1 MSRTEEY
8 VAVARMR
15 LDAAR
20 RELRSRMAALDAPA
34 IWSRFTGRIAAVLAG
49 GGARGAYEAG
59 ALLAMQDAAVPT
71 ELITATSIGAI
82 NGASFA
88 ANAEGVVGNAEPL
101 VNAWLELTP
110 PTVGVEWTRY
120 TWMIGGALATAFG
133 IANLTYYLI
142 DSSGYGIHIHLH
154 HPALAWLSLTLAGLS
169 VLLLY
174 NQLPYAYFVVRRL
187 LRGSRWRPSP
197 RRFAISLAG
206 NLLVLGFFVAMTEAL
221 HAHTAFIEFV
231 QAQPLLLAL
240 VLAVLFVLQRVRA
253 RAHHHVG
260 HVWGRLLRLPF
271 RTGIFTNFERIRFL
285 RRYIPVEKLRGSAIR
300 MVLTATDLETG
311 APRYFTN
318 ADPASFHGEGGVDE
332 RFVTRELVRLD
343 DLMPAIIASS
353 ALPIVYEPLTLDGH
367 LHGDGAIVGSQ
378 PIRPAV
384 RLGADV
390 LLLISMETPGA
401 TQEPLR
407 TFVDVGL
414 RALDILMQRNVQDD
428 VTLLRSANTQIEQ
441 AAATLGI
448 RPEDVVIEFEGR
460 RFRYVK
466 AFAIRPAEPLKST
479 ILEFGGRATEDALL
493 RGYADAAA
501 RIEELARY
509 AQSGGFKRERR
520 ILLLQVSRPGT

>member
-1 MSRTEEY
+1 
-8 VAVARMR
+8 
-15 LDAAR
+15 
-20 RELRSRMAALDAPA
+20 
-34 IWSRFTGRIAAVLAG
+34 
-49 GGARGAYEAG
+49 
-59 ALLAMQDAAVPT
+59 LLAVQDAAVPT

-88 ANAEGVVGNAEPL
+88 AHAEGFVGNAEPL
-101 VNAWLELTP
+101 VSAWLELTP

-120 TWMIGGALATAFG
+120 SWMIGGALATAFG
-133 IANLTYYLI
+133 VVNLTYYLI
-142 DSSGYGIHIHLH
+142 DSSGYHIHLH
-154 HPALAWLSLTLAGLS
+154 HPAIAWLSLVFAGLS

-174 NQLPYAYFVVRRL
+174 DQLPYAYYCAKRL
-187 LRGSRWRPSP
+187 LRGSSWRPSL
-197 RRFAISLAG
+197 RRFMISLAG
-206 NLLVLGFFVAMTEAL
+206 NLLVLAFLVAIVESL
-221 HAHTAFIEFV
+221 HAHTEFD
-231 QAQPLLLAL
+231 QMLYAQPLVLIL
-240 VLAVLFVLQRVRA
+240 VLVILFVLQRLRTHA
-253 RAHHHVG
+253 NPQVG
-260 HVWGRLLRLPF
+260 RFIGRLLRLPF

-285 RRYIPVEKLRGSAIR
+285 RRYIPVERLRTSAIR

-318 ADPASFHGEGGVDE
+318 SDPASFHGEGGVDE
-332 RFVTRELVRLD
+332 KFVTRELVRLD

-367 LHGDGAIVGSQ
+367 MHGDGAIVGSQ

-390 LLLISMETPGA
+390 LLLISMETPGG
-401 TQEPLR
+401 TQEPIR

-428 VTLLRSANTQIEQ
+428 VTLLRSANTQIER

-466 AFAIRPAEPLKST
+466 PFSIRPAEPLTST
-479 ILEFGGRATEDALL
+479 ILEFGGRSTEDALL

-501 RIEELARY
+501 RLEELARY
-509 AQSGGFKRERR
+509 AQAGGFKRERR
-520 ILLLQVSRPGT
+520 VLLLEVARPGA

>member
-1 MSRTEEY
+1 MSVTQEH
-8 VAVARMR
+8 VADARR
-15 LDAAR
+15 QLEAAR
-20 RELRSRMAALDAPA
+20 RELRSRMAALGAPA
-34 IWSRFTGRIAAVLAG
+34 LWSRFTGRIAAVLAG

-59 ALLAMQDAAVPT
+59 ALLAVQDAALPI

-88 ANAEGVVGNAEPL
+88 AHADGLVGNAEQL
-101 VNAWLELTP
+101 VDAWLELTP

-133 IANLTYYLI
+133 LANLTYYLI
-142 DSSGYGIHIHLH
+142 DSSGYHIHLH
-154 HPALAWLSLTLAGLS
+154 HPALAWLSLCLAGLS

-174 NQLPYAYFVVRRL
+174 NQLPYVYFVVRRL
-187 LRGSRWRPSP
+187 THRSTWRPSP
-197 RRFAISLAG
+197 KRFAISLGG
-206 NLLVLGFFVAMTEAL
+206 NLLVLGFVVAMVESL
-221 HAHTAFIEFV
+221 HAHTEFTDLV
-231 QAQPLLLAL
+231 HAEPLLFAL
-240 VLAVLFVLQRVRA
+240 VLAVLFLLQRLRA

-260 HVWGRLLRLPF
+260 FYLGRLLRLPF

-285 RRYIPVEKLRGSAIR
+285 RRYIPVDKLRGSAIR
-300 MVLTATDLETG
+300 MVLTATDLDTG

-332 RFVTRELVRLD
+332 KFVTRELVRLD

-378 PIRPAV
+378 PIRPAI

-401 TQEPLR
+401 SQEPVK

-441 AAATLGI
+441 AAATLAI

-466 AFAIRPAEPLKST
+466 AFAIRPAEPLRSS
-479 ILEFGGRATEDALL
+479 ILEFGGRATEGALL
-493 RGYADAAA
+493 RGYADAAT
-501 RIEELARY
+501 RLEELARY
-509 AQSGGFKRERR
+509 AQTGGFSRERR
-520 ILLLQVSRPGT
+520 VLLLQVARPGA

>member
-1 MSRTEEY
+1 MSATDEY
-8 VAVARMR
+8 VAVARQR
-15 LDAAR
+15 LEAAR
-20 RELRSRMAALDAPA
+20 RDLKARMAALDAPA
-34 IWSRFTGRIAAVLAG
+34 LWSRFTGRIAAVLAG

-59 ALLAMQDAAVPT
+59 ALLAMQDAGVPT
-71 ELITATSIGAI
+71 ELITATSVGAI

-88 ANAEGVVGNAEPL
+88 AHADGGVGNAEPL

-110 PTVGVEWTRY
+110 PAVGIEWTRY

-133 IANLTYYLI
+133 IVNLTYYLV
-142 DSSGYGIHIHLH
+142 DSGGYHIHLH
-154 HPALAWLSLTLAGLS
+154 HPALAWSSLCLAGLS

-174 NQLPYAYFVVRRL
+174 DQIPYAYYVARRL
-187 LRGSRWRPSP
+187 WRGSNWRPVP
-197 RRFAISLAG
+197 RRLGISIAG
-206 NLLVLGFFVAMTEAL
+206 NLLVLGFLVAIVESL
-221 HAHTAFIEFV
+221 HAHTEFSELLY
-231 QAQPLLLAL
+231 AKPLLVAL
-240 VLAVLFVLQRVRA
+240 VLAGLFVLQRLRV

-260 HVWGRLLRLPF
+260 HFWGRLLRLPF
-271 RTGIFTNFERIRFL
+271 HTGIFTNFERIRFL
-285 RRYIPVEKLRGSAIR
+285 RRYIPVERLRGSAIR

-318 ADPASFHGEGGVDE
+318 TDPAAFQGEGGVDE
-332 RFVTRELVRLD
+332 KFVTRELVRLD

-353 ALPIVYEPLTLDGH
+353 ALPIVYEPLTIDGH

-390 LLLISMETPGA
+390 LLLISMESPGLEK
-401 TQEPLR
+401 EPVK

-428 VTLLRSANTQIEQ
+428 VTLLTSANVQIEQ

-466 AFAIRPAEPLKST
+466 PFTIRPTEPIRST

-493 RGYADAAA
+493 QGYGDAAQ

-509 AQSGGFKRERR
+509 AASGGFKRERR
-520 ILLLQVSRPGT
+520 TLLLQVSHPGS

>member
-1 MSRTEEY
+1 MSVTEERI
-8 VAVARMR
+8 ADARLR
-15 LDAAR
+15 LEAAR

-34 IWSRFTGRIAAVLAG
+34 VWLRFTGRIAAVLAG

-59 ALLAMQDAAVPT
+59 ALLAVQDAAVPI

-88 ANAEGVVGNAEPL
+88 AHAEGLVGNAEPL
-101 VNAWLELTP
+101 VSAWLELTP

-120 TWMIGGALATAFG
+120 SWMIGGALATAFG
-133 IANLTYYLI
+133 IVNLAYYLV
-142 DSSGYGIHIHLH
+142 DSSGYHIHLH
-154 HPALAWLSLTLAGLS
+154 HPALAWLSLLLAGLS

-174 NQLPYAYFVVRRL
+174 SHIPYVYFVARRIA
-187 LRGSRWRPSP
+187 RRSTWRPSK
-197 RRFAISLAG
+197 RRLAFSVAG
-206 NLLVLGFFVAMTEAL
+206 NLLVLGFLLAMVESLGAQTEVGEMV
-221 HAHTAFIEFV
+221 HAK
-231 QAQPLLLAL
+231 PLLLAL
-240 VLAVLFVLQRVRA
+240 VLAVLFLLQRLRA
-253 RAHHHVG
+253 RAHHQVG
-260 HVWGRLLRLPF
+260 HYLGRLLRLPF

-285 RRYIPVEKLRGSAIR
+285 RRYIPVERLRGSAIR
-300 MVLTATDLETG
+300 MVLTATDLDTG

-318 ADPASFHGEGGVDE
+318 ADPATFHGEGGVDE
-332 RFVTRELVRLD
+332 KFVTRELVRLD

-353 ALPIVYEPLTLDGH
+353 ALPIVYEPLTIDGH

-390 LLLISMETPGA
+390 LLLISMETPGG
-401 TQEPLR
+401 TPEPLR

-414 RALDILMQRNVQDD
+414 RALDILMQSNMQDD
-428 VTLLRSANTQIEQ
+428 VTLLRSANRQIEQ

-466 AFAIRPAEPLKST
+466 AFTIRPAEPLRGT
-479 ILEFGGRATEDALL
+479 ILEFGGRATEEALL
-493 RGYADAAA
+493 RGYADAAT
-501 RIEELARY
+501 RLQELARY
-509 AQSGGFKRERR
+509 AATGGFGRERR
-520 ILLLQVSRPGT
+520 VLLLQVSRPGA